1 MREDLI
7 YITEGITFKDL
18 KEGKVKKTEIYIKQ
32 MRNWFIKPARLLLEN
47 SSKPGNYDQELSILT
62 ILITFFESHG
72 QYLLGA
78 SSQGGS
84 SRVFQ
89 SGFNA
94 FIEYLVSEKKHDKE
108 KYINLDRRVFYSL
121 VRCGLLHNGYIMN
134 DSVSFFIDRYKL
146 DKVHIIYPNPIII
159 DSWLINTSNMLD
171 CIENYLDHYYY
182 LIETDDEYKDKF
194 EIMFETFYSL

>member
-1 MREDLI
+1 
-7 YITEGITFKDL
+7 
-18 KEGKVKKTEIYIKQ
+18 

-47 SSKPGNYDQELSILT
+47 SSKLGNYDQVLSILT
-62 ILITFFESHG
+62 ILITFFESHR

-121 VRCGLLHNGYIMN
+121 VRCGLLHNGFIMN

-171 CIENYLDHYYY
+171 CIENYLNHYYY